1 MARLEVNIAT
11 GTGTAG
17 TTISGS
23 YRKGDPMKKI
33 VLGVLCVCLCTGAA
47 LAQDVPVF
55 ETYLGYSFTRVNSGI
70 NVPAF
75 TANGGL
81 GEVAVNFNH
90 WLAGV
95 GSFNAVHNGNIHNL
109 HVDQTLFGYMF
120 GPRVNVRFGRITPFG
135 ETLFGSTHDTRSFR
149 VPNTTVTVGNTTLA
163 QRFVNSATA
172 FSMEI
177 GGGLDVNINHHL
189 AFRPIKLD
197 YYMTR
202 FQPIFIEGLGNLNR
216 NRNQSNLLY
225 STGLNFRF

>member
-1 MARLEVNIAT
+1 
-11 GTGTAG
+11 
-17 TTISGS
+17 
-23 YRKGDPMKKI
+23 MKKI
-33 VLGVLCVCLCTGAA
+33 VLVMFCLLTVGAF
-47 LAQDVPVF
+47 AQTEVPKF

-75 TANGGL
+75 SANGGL
-81 GEVAVNFNH
+81 GEIAFNFNH
-90 WLAGV
+90 WFTAV

-120 GPRVNVRFGRITPFG
+120 GPRINARLGRTTPFI
-135 ETLFGSTHDTRSFR
+135 ETLFGASHDSRSFQ
-149 VPNTTVTVGNTTLA
+149 VPGTSVQVGNTTLS
-163 QRFVNSATA
+163 QRFVNDATA

-177 GGGLDVNINHHL
+177 GGGLDLNISDHL

-202 FQPIFIEGLGNLNR
+202 FQPIFIEGLGNANR

-225 STGLNFRF
+225 STGFNFRF

>member
-1 MARLEVNIAT
+1 
-11 GTGTAG
+11 
-17 TTISGS
+17 
-23 YRKGDPMKKI
+23 MKKI
-33 VLGVLCVCLCTGAA
+33 VLGILCLFTVGAS
-47 LAQDVPVF
+47 AQELPRF

-75 TANGGL
+75 SANGGV
-81 GEVAVNFNH
+81 GEIAVNFNR
-90 WLAGV
+90 WLTGV

-120 GPRVNVRFGRITPFG
+120 GPRVNVRFGRVTPFF
-135 ETLFGSTHDTRSFR
+135 EALFGSTNDSRSFR
-149 VPNTTVTVGNTTLA
+149 VPGTTVQIGNTQLA
-163 QRFVNSATA
+163 QRFVNSANA

-177 GGGLDVNINHHL
+177 GGGLDINMSNHL

-202 FQPIFIEGLGNLNR
+202 FQPIFIEGLGNANR

-225 STGLNFRF
+225 STGFNFRF

>member
-1 MARLEVNIAT
+1 
-11 GTGTAG
+11 
-17 TTISGS
+17 
-23 YRKGDPMKKI
+23 MKRI
-33 VLGVLCVCLCTGAA
+33 VLGVLCVVLCTGGA

-81 GEVAVNFNH
+81 GEVAINLTH
-90 WLAGV
+90 WLAAV

-120 GPRVNVRFGRITPFG
+120 GPRINARLGRVTPFG
-135 ETLFGSTHDTRSFR
+135 ETLFGATHDSRSFAI
-149 VPNTTVTVGNTTLA
+149 PGTTVTVGNTQLA

-177 GGGLDVNINHHL
+177 GGGLDLNINHHL

-202 FQPIFIEGLGNLNR
+202 FQPIFIQGLGNFNR

-225 STGLNFRF
+225 STGFNFRF

>member
-1 MARLEVNIAT
+1 
-11 GTGTAG
+11 
-17 TTISGS
+17 
-23 YRKGDPMKKI
+23 
-33 VLGVLCVCLCTGAA
+33 
-47 LAQDVPVF
+47 VF

-75 TANGGL
+75 SANGGL
-81 GEVAVNFNH
+81 GEVAINLNH
-90 WLAGV
+90 WLGVV

-120 GPRVNVRFGRITPFG
+120 GPRVNVRLGRVTPFG
-135 ETLFGSTHDTRSFR
+135 ETLFGATHDSRSFA
-149 VPNTTVTVGNTTLA
+149 VPGTTVTVGNTQLA

-189 AFRPIKLD
+189 AFRPVKLD

-202 FQPIFIEGLGNLNR
+202 FQPIFIEGLGSFNR

-225 STGLNFRF
+225 STGFNFRF

>member
-1 MARLEVNIAT
+1 
-11 GTGTAG
+11 
-17 TTISGS
+17 
-23 YRKGDPMKKI
+23 MKRI
-33 VLGVLCVCLCTGAA
+33 VVLGVLCLLCTGGA

-75 TANGGL
+75 SANGGL
-81 GEVAVNFNH
+81 GEVAFNFNH

-120 GPRVNVRFGRITPFG
+120 GPRINLRLGRITPFG
-135 ETLFGSTHDTRSFR
+135 ETLFGATHDSRSFAI
-149 VPNTTVTVGNTTLA
+149 PGTTTTVGNTQLA
-163 QRFVNSATA
+163 QRFVNSASA

-177 GGGLDVNINHHL
+177 GGGLDLNINHHL

-202 FQPIFIEGLGNLNR
+202 FQPIFIQGLGNFNR

-225 STGLNFRF
+225 STGFNFRF

>member
-1 MARLEVNIAT
+1 
-11 GTGTAG
+11 
-17 TTISGS
+17 
-23 YRKGDPMKKI
+23 MKRI
-33 VLGVLCVCLCTGAA
+33 VLGILCLLFCTGRA

-55 ETYLGYSFTRVNSGI
+55 ETYLGYSFTRINSGI

-75 TANGGL
+75 STNGGL
-81 GEVAVNFNH
+81 GEFALNLNH

-120 GPRVNVRFGRITPFG
+120 GPRVNVRLGRVTPFG
-135 ETLFGSTHDTRSFR
+135 ETLFGETHDSRSFAI
-149 VPNTTVTVGNTTLA
+149 PGTTVIVGNTRLA

-177 GGGLDVNINHHL
+177 GGGLDVNISHHL

-202 FQPIFIEGLGNLNR
+202 FQPLFIQGLGNFNR
-216 NRNQSNLLY
+216 DRNQSNLLY
-225 STGLNFRF
+225 STGFNFRF